1 MLDEISNLVI
11 NLNISIK
18 EKKIV
23 NIKKISPSTL
33 VGKGVMEEIKKKVK
47 TLKINLLICNC
58 SLTPAQLEA
67 FLHLREPFLRK
78 SQLLFQLCQLLLF

>member
-1 MLDEISNLVI
+1 MLDEISNLAI

-33 VGKGVMEEIKKKVK
+33 VGKGLMEEIKKKVK
-47 TLKINLLICNC
+47 TLKINLLICTC
-58 SLTPAQLEA
+58 SLTPAQQKNL
-67 FLHLREPFLRK
+67 
-78 SQLLFQLCQLLLF
+78 